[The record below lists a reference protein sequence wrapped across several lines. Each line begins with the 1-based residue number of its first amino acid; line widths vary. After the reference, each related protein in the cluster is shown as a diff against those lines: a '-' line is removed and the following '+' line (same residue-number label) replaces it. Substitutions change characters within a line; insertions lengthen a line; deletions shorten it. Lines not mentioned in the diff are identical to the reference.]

1 MSWLMDPR
9 FWEELAQWALLGYLL
24 TRTIPKVI
32 PRDVTKKPVDM
43 GSVKVTE
50 EHLKRGYH

>member
-1 MSWLMDPR
+1 MSWLTDPN